1 MVMLERRCTEC
12 LALNPQDTLT
22 CGKCGAPLLQG
33 LNLFQTL
40 VEIRRSTVKEDDYMI
55 MQSLLHM
62 TSAFLTEPANMGVEA
77 PSSEGKTHPV
87 VETARLFPPENV
99 WFLAGLSPTAIAH
112 DYGELVD
119 AESKQPLT
127 PILAKL
133 QSELEKLRGVKGDE
147 ARLKRREIQTEMAR
161 LLKNSAYL
169 VDLENKILLFLDRP
183 NPETLQKLYPIL
195 SHDVYESSYRFTDK
209 KAKGPLKTVHVILRG
224 WPVAIFIRVYGER
237 EAEDWAQTISR
248 FTTVSPRMDVK
259 KYRAAIELKSMIMGV
274 PAHLS
279 VRRLGLDREA
289 WAQEAV
295 KMVLKRLTTMKVK
308 VREKAGR
315 AKTSMFWIPFYRKIG
330 REFPADTGRRMR
342 DAERFLTLMQAH
354 AALNV
359 YNRPRLVYPD
369 GTEYIVVV
377 REDYE
382 VVARLFFSE
391 EDRLTILTGLPKH
404 VLEFF
409 RKVVKPLWDSKKT
422 GLSVREL
429 VDETVKRLGK
439 TLSDDTIRKIYIR
452 RLENAGFVSFEENP
466 EDRREKIVRVLKEDF
481 EKITGDSRILEESL
495 NFTLEELKEAWN
507 ELIQIPD
514 SNPEKNNTLSLSEET
529 AKPKLLDPTEREI
542 TVEELFKTYYL
553 ESGSQSGIEQ
563 SKIQASFVE
572 KAEEKQEIRQNPLIS
587 PNFTPM
593 EKPSEKPREAGE
605 KSGFGIQDSEHSK
618 FNIIKKKYRVLKVLG
633 EVGFAGVCELCGKA
647 GAEVVV
653 EIEGL
658 GKRYAHRKC
667 LEGE

>member
-1 MVMLERRCTEC
+1 MVILERRCTEC

-40 VEIRRSTVKEDDYMI
+40 VEIRRSTVKKDDYMI
-55 MQSLLHM
+55 KQSLLHIA
-62 TSAFLTEPANMGVEA
+62 SAFLTEPANMGVEA
-77 PSSEGKTHPV
+77 PSSEGKTYPV
-87 VETARLFPPENV
+87 VETSKLFPPENI
-99 WFLAGLSPTAIAH
+99 WLLAGLSPTALAH
-112 DYGELVD
+112 DHGELVD
-119 AESKQPLT
+119 AETKQPLT
-127 PILAKL
+127 PTLVRL
-133 QSELEKLRGVKGDE
+133 QAELEKLKNRKDE
-147 ARLKRREIQTEMAR
+147 ESKAKRREIQMEIAR
-161 LLKNSAYL
+161 LLRNSAYL
-169 VDLENKILLFLDRP
+169 VDLENKVLLFLDRP

-195 SHDVYESSYRFTDK
+195 SHDTYESSYRFADRK
-209 KAKGPLKTVHVILRG
+209 SKGPLQTVHVVLRG

-237 EAEDWAQTISR
+237 EAEDWFQTISR
-248 FTTVSPRMDVK
+248 FTTVSPQMSPE
-259 KYRAAIELKSMIMGV
+259 KYREAVRLKSLAMGT
-274 PAHLS
+274 PGHLL
-279 VRRLGLDREA
+279 VERLGLDRER

-295 KMVLKRLTTMKVK
+295 KMVLKRLTAVKAK

-315 AKTSMFWIPFYRKIG
+315 AKASMFWIPFYRKIG
-330 REFPADTGRRMR
+330 EEFPAEVGRRMR
-342 DAERFLTLMQAH
+342 DAERFLTLIQAH
-354 AALNV
+354 AALNI

-382 VVARLFFSE
+382 TVASLFFSE

-409 RKVVKPLWDSKKT
+409 KKVVKPLWDSKKT
-422 GLSVREL
+422 GLSVRDL
-429 VDETVKRLGK
+429 VDAAVKQLGK

-481 EKITGDSRILEESL
+481 EKITGNYGILGESL
-495 NFTLEELKEAWN
+495 KFTFEELKEAWN

-529 AKPKLLDPTEREI
+529 AKPKLLDPTEREM

-563 SKIQASFVE
+563 GKIQASFVE
-572 KAEEKQEIRQNPLIS
+572 KAEEKQEIWQNPLIS

-605 KSGFGIQDSEHSK
+605 KSGFGIRDSEHSK
-618 FNIIKKKYRVLKVLG
+618 FNIVKKKYRVLKVLG
-633 EVGFAGVCELCGKA
+633 EAGFSGVCELCGKG
-647 GAEVVV
+647 GAEVVAELEDGSKV
-653 EIEGL
+653 
-658 GKRYAHRKC
+658 YAHRRC
-667 LEGE
+667 LEG